1 MAWGRKR
8 SSIIVKVDRP
18 DMPFT
23 GRWDA
28 VDELID
34 HAITVT
40 TASLA
45 RNALSFMHASPGMG
59 KTRLLCELVA
69 MNDALVNSQV
79 DRLKDRNES
88 LSAFKEL
95 LPVVVS
101 FNEITRVNPNFDDR
115 NIDLPLKD
123 ELFRFAIRL
132 IHIWLINS
140 NHDLERLTG
149 RVITDIK
156 EKTLPQDL
164 VSLPSVLELIKSRSK
179 KTPFLLVDEI
189 LYLKDDEKDLA
200 STISKLS
207 ALQDKNGF
215 PVAFTTLRVGV
226 FSQAVTDSGRPIK
239 PIPMRSLSVDDTSA
253 VIEATTKDV
262 FDEFIKESVGISGKS
277 FLANAARLSSGHM
290 RATESVIQAV
300 KDLRDGTK
308 FLIYIDHAA
317 NLFKLRIKGDDL
329 LPAVV
334 LSLLGKQ
341 VTTKA
346 EVRTPICDGK
356 VMIETVEGL
365 VSRGALMSSFN
376 NLDPTNRITP
386 EMHLLVL
393 FAWTKKEKGNNSKL
407 EENKLKAAL
416 ARSVY
421 RLIYYATGDPMTGT
435 KFEDVCIARK
445 QMMRDLYKIIM
456 DGNVIEASNVDWRN
470 VSINDI
476 YESNFLAGDMSDKLK
491 RMRFDFTQPLDW
503 NDRLYLTDSE
513 VKKILHQSI
522 VEKKSVAIKP
532 GRQNFPDIDYFV
544 TLVSLDGSVVVVA
557 HQVKW
562 SANMSSTKLNVT
574 ELDASLKKAISRTVD
589 MGIFENVPST
599 GVWTNIVPT
608 KNRII
613 MQMDDIVRSMVRRC
627 PS

>member
-1 MAWGRKR
+1 
-8 SSIIVKVDRP
+8 
-18 DMPFT
+18 
-23 GRWDA
+23 
-28 VDELID
+28 
-34 HAITVT
+34 
-40 TASLA
+40 
-45 RNALSFMHASPGMG
+45 
-59 KTRLLCELVA
+59 
-69 MNDALVNSQV
+69 
-79 DRLKDRNES
+79 
-88 LSAFKEL
+88 
-95 LPVVVS
+95 
-101 FNEITRVNPNFDDR
+101 
-115 NIDLPLKD
+115 
-123 ELFRFAIRL
+123 
-132 IHIWLINS
+132 
-140 NHDLERLTG
+140 
-149 RVITDIK
+149 
-156 EKTLPQDL
+156 
-164 VSLPSVLELIKSRSK
+164 
-179 KTPFLLVDEI
+179 
-189 LYLKDDEKDLA
+189 
-200 STISKLS
+200 
-207 ALQDKNGF
+207 
-215 PVAFTTLRVGV
+215 
-226 FSQAVTDSGRPIK
+226 
-239 PIPMRSLSVDDTSA
+239 MRSLSVDDTSA

-262 FDEFIKESVGISGKS
+262 FDEFIKQSVGISGKS

-317 NLFKLRIKGDDL
+317 NLFKVRIKSDDL

-346 EVRTPICDGK
+346 EVRTPLGDGK

-365 VSRGALMSSFN
+365 VSRGALISSFN
-376 NLDPTNRITP
+376 NLDSINRITP

-407 EENKLKAAL
+407 EENKLRAAL

-435 KFEDVCIARK
+435 KFEAVCIARK

-456 DGNVIEASNVDWRN
+456 DGNVIEASDVDWRN

-562 SANMSSTKLNVT
+562 SANMSSTKLNLT

-589 MGIFENVPST
+589 MGISESKIVAVAECWRNAPST
-599 GVWTNIVPT
+599 GVCTNIVPA
-608 KNRII
+608 KNSII
-613 MQMDDIVRSMVRRC
+613 MQMDDMRKEHGSTMSLLIDLAEAQLDRSNTTDLEHG
-627 PS
+627 